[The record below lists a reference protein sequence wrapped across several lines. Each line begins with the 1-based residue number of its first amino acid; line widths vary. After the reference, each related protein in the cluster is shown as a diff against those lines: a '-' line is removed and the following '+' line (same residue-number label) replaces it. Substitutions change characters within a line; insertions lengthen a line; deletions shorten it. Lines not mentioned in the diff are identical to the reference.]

1 MAIVKSKAAGNSGY
15 RDLFEKMGSVV
26 NDTVNVL
33 PNKQQAG
40 AVAVAVESFSDY
52 GIDRETFQQSFDTTY
67 GNVQRVATE
76 SAFALASEA
85 DAQGGAAYGFAVP
98 HIREAQKRVA
108 TEAAAVLLQA
118 HNNVGS
124 YYSNIGKVG
133 QSFTGDDVIRHE
145 QITSGPAGTLPVVPS
160 RALPTME
167 SFDEKVTDEW
177 REHSYSIAM
186 TAAKQHEFNELFYK
200 TQILTPDNAGFIMTV
215 RRNVVWDGWKAPDQ
229 SGDAGDFHKRNILEG
244 LLNHEI
250 LETDTTDLIPC
261 LQTGKN
267 DKYFIDSALVAPTTV
282 EQSGEEFQTNY
293 LAFNAGNFSLINLAQ
308 TPSRMQKGTPN
319 HTDSLDSR
327 IALSELIVK
336 VSKDGA
342 TAEAIDFDVNRSNYA
357 QYLATREMN
366 FRQTTVK
373 FHNDSLPITPETKL
387 HSKAASAILKPLQDA
402 GYTIFLSIKVDGEMN
417 VESGNGDTRAPELK
431 IVRALNAAG
440 VEVSLNDATLAP
452 LIAGIKF
459 EPAGYSLEARLTNI
473 NQLERGLLIDSDVMK
488 HGFMIPTLSPLCIMK
503 PALTDDE
510 KVYPRMEALQNAYRL
525 QLRNAGVTTLL
536 NRADTLERYLGND
549 VAHPLESQPGLEGL
563 GQYYVRPY
571 FRRIE
576 LDVQAELNS
585 TNSAG
590 RVEDI
595 QGLFVS
601 VIQEAIYRADLKT
614 GYSAALET
622 AFPGSNP
629 KPHVAIGTDKR
640 LPNYLMIQGDDRT
653 TGIGF
658 DFTVA
663 SISDLR
669 MKDKVIMT
677 FTLPRETEI
686 HPLDHG
692 ILGMI
697 PEYIVNFAMIREQR
711 IANEIRLTP
720 RYRHF
725 HFLPLMIVIDVKNLE
740 AAIAERTTY
749 STVAKVSGDITTT
762 DATPAP

>member
-1 MAIVKSKAAGNSGY
+1 MAIVKSKAAGHAGY
-15 RDLFEKMGSVV
+15 RDLYEKLGSVV
-26 NDTVNVL
+26 NGAENTL
-33 PNKQQAG
+33 PTKAQAG
-40 AVAVAVESFSDY
+40 AVAVSVESFSDF
-52 GIDRETFQQSFDTTY
+52 GIDRDSFQHSYDNTFSQISQ
-67 GNVQRVATE
+67 VATE
-76 SAFALASEA
+76 SAFTLAAAEDSH
-85 DAQGGAAYGFAVP
+85 GGAAYGYAVP
-98 HIREAQKRVA
+98 AIREAQKRVA
-108 TEAAAVLLQA
+108 TEAAAVLMQG
-118 HNNVGS
+118 HNGVGS
-124 YYSNIGKVG
+124 YYQNIGKVS
-133 QSFTGDDVIRHE
+133 QAFQGDDVIRHD
-145 QITSGPAGTLPVVPS
+145 QITSGPFGSLPVVPT
-160 RALPTME
+160 RALPSME

-177 REHSYSIAM
+177 RQHSYSIAM

-229 SGDAGDFHKRNILEG
+229 SGDAGDFQKRNILEG

-261 LQTGKN
+261 FQAGKN
-267 DKYFIDSALVAPTTV
+267 EKYFVDASLIAPRTV
-282 EQSGEEFQTNY
+282 EQGGEEFQTNY
-293 LAFNAGNFSLINLAQ
+293 LKFNVGSFSLINLAQ

-327 IALSELIVK
+327 IALDQLVIRVTKGSAVEF
-336 VSKDGA
+336 
-342 TAEAIDFDVNRSNYA
+342 IDFNVNRSNYA
-357 QYLATREMN
+357 QYLSTREMN

-373 FHNDSLPITPETKL
+373 FHSDALPINAETVQ
-387 HSKAASAILKPLQDA
+387 HNKAPSAVLKGLIDA
-402 GYTIFLSIKVDGEMN
+402 GYTLNLGIKVDGEMN
-417 VESGNGDTRAPELK
+417 VESGNGDTRAP
-431 IVRALNAAG
+431 ALNI
-440 VEVSLNDATLAP
+440 VSATDANGQKISLSDATLAP

-459 EPAGYSLEARLTNI
+459 EAEGYTLESRLTNI

-536 NRADTLERYLGND
+536 NRVDTLERYLGND
-549 VAHPLESQPGLEGL
+549 IAHPLESQPGLEGL

-585 TNSAG
+585 TNSSG

-595 QGLFVS
+595 QGLFIS

-640 LPNYLMIQGDDRT
+640 LPSYLMIQGDDRT

-669 MKDKVIMT
+669 MKDKIIMT

-725 HFLPLMIVIDVKNLE
+725 HFLPLAIVIDVLHLE
-740 AAIAERTTY
+740 EAIAMRTAYNVNSNVSGNINNTPT
-749 STVAKVSGDITTT
+749 TVA
-762 DATPAP
+762 P